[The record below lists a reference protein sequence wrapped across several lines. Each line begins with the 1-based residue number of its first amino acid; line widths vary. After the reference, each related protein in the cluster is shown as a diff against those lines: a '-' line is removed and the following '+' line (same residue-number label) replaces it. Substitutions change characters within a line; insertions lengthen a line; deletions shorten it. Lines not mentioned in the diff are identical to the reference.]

1 MLGGTAPK
9 PKLSR
14 SQQRRKR
21 KQRKDGCAE
30 KSAAELEQDAAA
42 DAAQVAGA
50 APAAHDRVLEE
61 EAAEL
66 HKLLYDEL
74 DENKFFGGGNESA
87 LGASPGAIAAEGP
100 AEQLRVKRGSPRT
113 RSARIVIHYNP
124 YPLMQSL
131 PPFST
136 PHSHPPDHSP
146 NRRL

>member
-1 MLGGTAPK
+1 MPK

-66 HKLLYDEL
+66 HKLLNDEL
-74 DENKFFGGGNESA
+74 DEEKFFGGGNESA

-100 AEQLRVKRGSPRT
+100 AEQLGATRGSPRT
-113 RSARIVIHYNP
+113 RSVRIVIHYNP
-124 YPLMQSL
+124 YPLKQSP

-136 PHSHPPDHSP
+136 PHSHPPNHSP